1 MLSRLK
7 KSIDPNLL
15 RLLRYVKPFKWLLI
29 GSALF
34 MILSGAMSALIATLL
49 GKLMEVGF
57 YDKETWVI
65 WTAPAA
71 LIVVTIFYGFFGFMS
86 SYLLAKVTQGALIQ
100 LRTELF
106 RNMTKW
112 PDFAYQN
119 LTSAQIAARF
129 VNEAGASLT
138 YAGRSC
144 ILIIKDGI
152 SVVCLLFILFYYNW
166 QLTLITFVVSPLI
179 AWVLRIIK
187 KNVKS
192 LASKNQKT
200 IAVLLNAVQDAY
212 KANRLI
218 KIYHNYQQ
226 EAEKFGLIN
235 KTIRNQQLQ
244 MVKFSSLGTPAT
256 QMISIMAVALV
267 VGVALW
273 ESQMGWI
280 TIGDFITFLTA
291 LLLLMDP
298 LRHMAGLNATFA
310 KMSVAAQSVFSSIDQ
325 PLEEDNGTIQL
336 ENATG
341 QILFENVSL
350 KYPQSEK
357 FSVRDFNLTVNPGE
371 HIAFVGESGS
381 GKSSIINMIP
391 RFWLPTLGRI
401 LIDGH
406 DYKDITLTS
415 LRNNIAIVTQD
426 VFLFD
431 DTIRANIAYGMPEKT
446 EEEINAAVK
455 AAALESFIE
464 SLPNGLD
471 TQVGEAGDK
480 LSGGQKQRISIARAI
495 LKNAPILILDEATSA
510 LDSESERHIQTALD
524 RLMEGRT
531 CFTVAHRLSTIEN
544 SNRIIVMESS
554 KIIEIGTHKE
564 LIEKEGKYAK
574 LVKLQSISGHSTST
588 STSKNTRG

>member
-1 MLSRLK
+1 MLTRLK
-7 KSIDPNLL
+7 QSIDPNLL
-15 RLLRYVKPFKWLLI
+15 RLLQYVKPFKYLLI
-29 GSALF
+29 GAAVF
-34 MILSGAMSALIATLL
+34 MGLSGAMSALIATLL

-57 YDKETWVI
+57 YEKETWVI
-65 WTAPAA
+65 LAAPAA
-71 LIVVTIFYGFFGFMS
+71 LIVVTIFYGFSGFMS
-86 SYLLAKVTQGALIQ
+86 SYLLAKVTQGALTK

-106 RNMTKW
+106 RNMTRW
-112 PDFAYQN
+112 PDYAFQN
-119 LTSAQIAARF
+119 VTSAQIAARF
-129 VNEAGASLT
+129 INEAGAALSQ
-138 YAGRSC
+138 AGQSC
-144 ILIIKDGI
+144 VLIVKDGLSI
-152 SVVCLLFILFYYNW
+152 VCLLFVLFYYNW
-166 QLTLITFVVSPLI
+166 QLTLITFVVAPLI
-179 AWVLRIIK
+179 AWVLKIIK

-192 LASKNQKT
+192 LAGKNQKT
-200 IAVLLNAVQDAY
+200 IALLLNAVQSGY

-235 KTIRNQQLQ
+235 KTIRNQQLR
-244 MVKFSSLGTPAT
+244 MLKFKALGAPAT
-256 QMISIMAVALV
+256 QMISLVAVAFV
-267 VGVALW
+267 VAVALW

-298 LRHMAGLNATFA
+298 LRHMADLNSTFA

-325 PLEEDNGTIQL
+325 PLEEDKGTLVLEKANGHIT
-336 ENATG
+336 
-341 QILFENVSL
+341 FENVSL
-350 KYPQSEK
+350 QYPNSQKLAVSD
-357 FSVRDFNLTVNPGE
+357 FSLEVKPGE
-371 HIAFVGESGS
+371 RIALVGESGS

-391 RFWLPTLGRI
+391 RFWLPTEGRI
-401 LIDGH
+401 LIDGL

-415 LRNNIAIVTQD
+415 LRDNIAMVTQD

-431 DTIRANIAYGMPEKT
+431 DTIRANIAYGMPEAT

-464 SLPNGLD
+464 SLPHGLD

-510 LDSESERHIQTALD
+510 LDSESERHIQDALD
-524 RLMEGRT
+524 RLMDGRT

-544 SNRIIVMESS
+544 SDRIIVMESS

-564 LIEKEGKYAK
+564 LLENGGKYAN
-574 LVKLQSISGHSTST
+574 LVKLQSIST
-588 STSKNTRG
+588 